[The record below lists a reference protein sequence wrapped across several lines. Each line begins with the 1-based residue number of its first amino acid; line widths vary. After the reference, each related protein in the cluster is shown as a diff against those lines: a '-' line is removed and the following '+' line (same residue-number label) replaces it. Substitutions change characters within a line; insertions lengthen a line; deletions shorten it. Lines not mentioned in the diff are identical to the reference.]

1 MVFGE
6 KYLTVIG
13 YWPLAIG
20 FSVVSTSTTHLKL
33 VFEGVMS
40 L

>member
-6 KYLTVIG
+6 KHLTVIG

-20 FSVVSTSTTHLKL
+20 FSVVSTSTTHLKSD
-33 VFEGVMS
+33 FEYVMGS
-40 L
+40 